1 MLRRE
6 PFVWRLMDGKAKYI
20 HYRVFDEPDS
30 IDLPPVDGVRNGKCE
45 YGLEILITLAFL
57 VYWTGMSIDK
67 ARGVLAFLRAY
78 NCLSRKPTRCF
89 HNWLRTGR

>member
-6 PFVWRLMDGKAKYI
+6 QFVWRLIDGKARYI

-30 IDLPPVDGVRNGKCE
+30 IDVPPVDGVRNGKCE

-57 VYWTGMSIDK
+57 IYWTGMSIDK
-67 ARGVLAFLRAY
+67 ARGVLAFFTGLQ
-78 NCLSRKPTRCF
+78 LSKSQADS
-89 HNWLRTGR
+89 LLSQ